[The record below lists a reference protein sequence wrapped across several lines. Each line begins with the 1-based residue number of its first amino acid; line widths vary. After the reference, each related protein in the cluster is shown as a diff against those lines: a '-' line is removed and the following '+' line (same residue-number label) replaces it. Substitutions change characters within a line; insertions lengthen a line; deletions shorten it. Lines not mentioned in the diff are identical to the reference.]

1 LKNKIG
7 MNEKATKQIVSEIF
21 GENGLI
27 EADTTVDFTKL
38 VTNIESKYEASVGA
52 YLTDNIIPTIREYVY
67 SARKFAPRIPL
78 QWKNNS
84 CESINPI
91 LKLNQNWAP
100 EKLPELINKIHKE
113 IILQE
118 NRVKGALYGHGDFEL
133 NNVVCHMQ
141 CTKIIW
147 QNKSQKEKGTLLQK
161 FLLFGLTKQTESS
174 SVTSTDGKL
183 TIPNTGACAKKPGQ

>member
-1 LKNKIG
+1 
-7 MNEKATKQIVSEIF
+7 
-21 GENGLI
+21 
-27 EADTTVDFTKL
+27 
-38 VTNIESKYEASVGA
+38 
-52 YLTDNIIPTIREYVY
+52 VY
-67 SARKFAPRIPL
+67 SARKLAPKIPL

-84 CESINPI
+84 CESINHI

-118 NRVKGALYGHGDFEL
+118 NLVKGALYGHVDFEL

-147 QNKSQKEKGTLLQK
+147 QNKSQKEKDTLLQK
-161 FLLFGLTKQTESS
+161 FLSFFL
-174 SVTSTDGKL
+174 
-183 TIPNTGACAKKPGQ
+183 KKKKNRHL

>member
-1 LKNKIG
+1 MKRLPS
-7 MNEKATKQIVSEIF
+7 KQFQRFF

-52 YLTDNIIPTIREYVY
+52 YLTDKIIPTVREYVY
-67 SARKFAPRIPL
+67 SARKLAPKIPL

-84 CESINPI
+84 CESINHI

-118 NRVKGALYGHGDFEL
+118 NLVKGALYGHGDFEL

>member
-1 LKNKIG
+1 

-52 YLTDNIIPTIREYVY
+52 YLTDKIIPTVREYVY
-67 SARKFAPRIPL
+67 SARKLAPKIPL

-84 CESINPI
+84 CESINHI

-118 NRVKGALYGHGDFEL
+118 NLVKGALYGHVDFEL

-147 QNKSQKEKGTLLQK
+147 QNKSQKEKDTLLQK
-161 FLLFGLTKQTESS
+161 FLSFFLKE
-174 SVTSTDGKL
+174 
-183 TIPNTGACAKKPGQ
+183 KKNRHL